1 MPKRIFSIFFVCF
14 LIITSVFAPISASA
28 YEVNSFEITAEAGM
42 LVSLDTGEVL
52 WEKNADQKMYPASIT
67 KIMTAIIMVESDIWN
82 PEAKVTLTKAA
93 LDKTLGTGLAV
104 SLMNEGEEFT
114 QLDLLYMVLLSS
126 FGDCAYLAA
135 DIYGGSLE
143 GFVEMMNNKAKELG
157 LNGTHYSN
165 PVGLHEE
172 ETYTTARDTY
182 KLCVYAKKYD
192 IINEVTSKS
201 RYKMT
206 TTKGT
211 TRTLST
217 TNFLLDQST
226 NYYYQYATGFKTGF
240 TNAAGRCLVSTATR
254 NSYNYMC
261 ILLKCPNRPN
271 VKRYEFVESRE
282 LYRWAFNNFSFKEI
296 AKSNEPVCEI
306 PVEQSL
312 QTDFLPLYFDKPF
325 ISVLPNEA
333 DDSTIVIKTF
343 FENETATAPIK
354 KGDVLGY
361 AEIMYAEKVIGRVN
375 LLAGEDVKASALLQ
389 FWELVKDIFTSK
401 YMKVVYL
408 LIAAVIVG
416 FILVMI
422 KLNWPRKKRKVKYIP
437 YKESDYKKD
446 ED

>member
-14 LIITSVFAPISASA
+14 LILSSVFVPISASA

-67 KIMTAIIMVESDIWN
+67 KIMTAILMVESEIWN
-82 PEAKVTLTKAA
+82 PSAKVTLTKAA

-143 GFVEMMNNKAKELG
+143 GFVKMMNDKAKELG

-182 KLCVYAKKYD
+182 KLCVYAKKHD

-217 TNFLLDQST
+217 TNFLLDPST
-226 NYYYQYATGFKTGF
+226 NYYYQYANGFKTGF
-240 TNAAGRCLVSTATR
+240 TNAAGRCLVSTASR
-254 NSYNYMC
+254 NGYNYMC
-261 ILLKCPNRPN
+261 VLLKCPNKPN

-282 LYRWAFNNFSFKEI
+282 LYRWALSNFSFKEI

-333 DDSTIVIKTF
+333 DDSTIIIKTF
-343 FENETATAPIK
+343 FENETAIAPIK

-361 AEIMYAEKVIGRVN
+361 AEIMYAEKVIGKVN
-375 LLAGEDVKASALLQ
+375 LLAGEDVKASAILQ
-389 FWELVKDIFTSK
+389 FWQLIKDIFTSK

-408 LIAAVIVG
+408 IIAAVIVG

-437 YKESDYKKD
+437 YKESDYRKD